1 LLCLRTPPRPLTS
14 ALRRHECCGVP
25 GATEP
30 SETLQR
36 MPQVRWDGSPAVALV
51 TEQHASATFI
61 IDGVMP
67 AQAQRVRVLVLPW
80 LIGDHDVEARHA
92 PIPAAAPARSIQ
104 LDTLELDAPWAGSW
118 CPVAI
123 ERRSATALAVTIGPL
138 LDAGLFHVAVI
149 CNGRHAEN
157 SPFACDVLPAS
168 FAADSRP
175 ASSAADSRR
184 REPSPFAP
192 SGLGGSSPYEDGHHG
207 SISAL
212 TSRVHSA
219 VGCVVRPGG
228 FQRRLARLHTLTVP
242 SARACPRRRVRRLGS
257 GCTCA
262 TRAGGS
268 SASVPSSSS
277 RPPEARAR

>member
-1 LLCLRTPPRPLTS
+1 
-14 ALRRHECCGVP
+14 
-25 GATEP
+25 
-30 SETLQR
+30 

-67 AQAQRVRVLVLPW
+67 AQAQGVRVLVLPW

-123 ERRSATALAVTIGPL
+123 ELRSATALAVTIGPL

-168 FAADSRP
+168 FAADSR
-175 ASSAADSRR
+175 R

-192 SGLGGSSPYEDGHHG
+192 SGLGGSSDGHHG

-242 SARACPRRRVRRLGS
+242 SARACRRRGRRLGS

-277 RPPEARAR
+277 RPPGARAR